1 MDLELDENTLAFQAE
16 VREFLSANA
25 DEIPTKS
32 YDNAEGFAQHRHW
45 DRVLFD
51 AGLSVIN
58 WPKKYGGRDAPLLHW
73 VVYEEEYFR
82 AGAPG
87 RASANGISMLAP
99 TLFSHGT
106 DEQLDRILPKMASG
120 EQIWAQAWSE
130 PESGSDLA
138 SLRSTA
144 TRTDGGWLLNGQKIW
159 SSRAPF
165 GDRAFGLFRLD
176 PEAQRHSGLTY
187 FLFDLNA
194 DGITVRPIAQL
205 GGDTVVGEIV
215 LDDVFGADADVSG
228 EGHDWWRAG
237 ISTASNERGM
247 TLRSAACFLAS

>member
-1 MDLELDENTLAFQAE
+1 MRAARGSNHNCESWPELDLELDEETLAFQAE
-16 VREFLSANA
+16 VREFLSANSS
-25 DEIPTKS
+25 EIPTKS
-32 YDNAEGFAQHRHW
+32 YDNAEGFAQPRHW

-51 AGLSVIN
+51 AVLSVIN

-73 VVYEEEYFR
+73 VVYEEEYFG

-120 EQIWAQAWSE
+120 EQIWAQAGKE

-165 GDRAFGLFRLD
+165 GDRAFGLFRSEL
-176 PEAQRHSGLTY
+176 EAQRHRGLPY
-187 FLFDLNA
+187 FMFDLKA

-205 GGDTVVGEIV
+205 GGDTGFGE
-215 LDDVFGADADVSG
+215 
-228 EGHDWWRAG
+228 
-237 ISTASNERGM
+237 T
-247 TLRSAACFLAS
+247 